1 MSVLDRF
8 EKSVEGAVNGVFA
21 KFGSKDLKPVDL
33 SSALEREIDKEAMP
47 VTRDRTVAPN
57 EYRFKLSTPDFNNIV
72 EWGAETLANE
82 LADNLTQYAKSQNY
96 AFVGPVVVIFEED
109 LELSK
114 GDYRLSSESVQGN
127 TVPVT
132 TDAQTEDCPM
142 LEIGEHQYLLT
153 EEKTIIGRG
162 SDCDIVIDDPGI
174 SRRHMEIDVTDNG
187 NTVIARDLNSTA
199 CTSKAIM
206 LRRQRCST
214 ATRSPSAEPASCTGP
229 PRRSRSNQPQPG
241 EPPFML
247 TELTFAI
254 LKYGF
259 LVLLW
264 IFVACTVRSLYRDIE
279 TLSPRKSRAH
289 RRKERAARKAVESP
303 APVAAA
309 APSASAATNAKPT
322 LLVIIDGPLAG
333 SSVPLAGNT
342 ITLGRS
348 ASNTVVLDD
357 EFVSSHH
364 ARVYTDPA
372 TGRWAIED
380 LGSTNGTVVNHQRL
394 NAPMILGARVP
405 VRIGATTFELR

>member
-21 KFGSKDLKPVDL
+21 KFGSKDLQPVDL

-153 EEKTIIGRG
+153 ESKTIIGRG

-174 SRRHMEIDVTDNG
+174 SRKHLEIDITDNG
-187 NTVIARDLNSTA
+187 VIAR
-199 CTSKAIM
+199 
-206 LRRQRCST
+206 
-214 ATRSPSAEPASCTGP
+214 
-229 PRRSRSNQPQPG
+229 
-241 EPPFML
+241 
-247 TELTFAI
+247 
-254 LKYGF
+254 
-259 LVLLW
+259 
-264 IFVACTVRSLYRDIE
+264 
-279 TLSPRKSRAH
+279 
-289 RRKERAARKAVESP
+289 
-303 APVAAA
+303 
-309 APSASAATNAKPT
+309 
-322 LLVIIDGPLAG
+322 
-333 SSVPLAGNT
+333 
-342 ITLGRS
+342 
-348 ASNTVVLDD
+348 
-357 EFVSSHH
+357 
-364 ARVYTDPA
+364 
-372 TGRWAIED
+372 D
-380 LGSTNGTVVNHQRL
+380 LGSTNGTYVEGHQVPAATLLDGNTITIGRTR
-394 NAPMILGARVP
+394 ILYWAS
-405 VRIGATTFELR
+405 AQAQE

>member
-187 NTVIARDLNSTA
+187 NTVIARDLNSTNGMYVEGHHVEA
-199 CTSKAIM
+199 
-206 LRRQRCST
+206 
-214 ATRSPSAEPASCTGP
+214 ATLLDGNTITMAEPASCTGP

-322 LLVIIDGPLAG
+322 LLVIIDGPLPAVP
-333 SSVPLAGNT
+333 SLWPATPSHLAVPLRTPWYWMMNSFPPT
-342 ITLGRS
+342 MR
-348 ASNTVVLDD
+348 ASTPIPPPAVGPSRIWDPPTAP
-357 EFVSSHH
+357 SSIIS
-364 ARVYTDPA
+364 V
-372 TGRWAIED
+372 
-380 LGSTNGTVVNHQRL
+380 
-394 NAPMILGARVP
+394 
-405 VRIGATTFELR
+405 

>member
-187 NTVIARDLNSTA
+187 NTVIARDLHQLEKIEDRIEALEDRVLAHELDDFSAPMTA
-199 CTSKAIM
+199 
-206 LRRQRCST
+206 LRKETMAWFRYYSQ
-214 ATRSPSAEPASCTGP
+214 
-229 PRRSRSNQPQPG
+229 
-241 EPPFML
+241 L
-247 TELTFAI
+247 DD
-254 LKYGF
+254 
-259 LVLLW
+259 
-264 IFVACTVRSLYRDIE
+264 VACELHENENGFFTDSEQLMFRMFEDRVIRLREESQLLRESCAQLQSLFQAEIDTRQNRIMQIL
-279 TLSPRKSRAH
+279 TIVTTIFLPL
-289 RRKERAARKAVESP
+289 
-303 APVAAA
+303 
-309 APSASAATNAKPT
+309 T
-322 LLVIIDGPLAG
+322 LLVGWYGMNFVGMPELTWKYGYPVVVIVSI
-333 SSVPLAGNT
+333 V
-342 ITLGRS
+342 
-348 ASNTVVLDD
+348 TVGISLWVCKKKK
-357 EFVSSHH
+357 F
-364 ARVYTDPA
+364 
-372 TGRWAIED
+372 W
-380 LGSTNGTVVNHQRL
+380 
-394 NAPMILGARVP
+394 
-405 VRIGATTFELR
+405 